1 MTNGNQAEPE
11 ASTGTSRRS
20 FLQLGTVAGAGL
32 AAATLVPA
40 ALQTTSAD
48 AATPSYAGPPT
59 HGANFSAAAPQ
70 FDPVRPPAIPLA
82 VKSPYLNTWLAA
94 DNTSGTWPTF
104 WTGRITAML
113 GLIRVD
119 GESYLFIGSEPAL
132 PSTLPYALPTMREIS
147 VEITATKSTFV
158 LQNAGVELTLTF
170 FSPIEPGDLT
180 RQSRP
185 LSYISSSVRS
195 LDGANHAVSVYLD
208 ISGEWASADSNNT
221 IAWNADQYAAG
232 SSNVVSLNY
241 GRSAP
246 QVLTENGDTAEWG
259 TITWSSQNTASL
271 TWQISQ
277 DSATRAQFI
286 TNGKLTNTADTNQP
300 RRINDN
306 WPVFGFANDFG
317 TVGRKSTS
325 DFVISIGHVR
335 EPAVSYLGTNLEPLW
350 KNYYADWHAMV
361 GAFHNDYRAAL
372 QRGAQLDAKIRWDAT
387 KAGGPKYAAVAA
399 LALRQA
405 YAGTE
410 LVLSPDG
417 KPWAFLK
424 EISSDGNVS
433 TIDVTYPCMPV
444 FVYLD
449 PNYLSLI
456 LAPILDY
463 VENNPYPKTFAPHDL
478 GSHYPVADGHLNGQ
492 GEEDMP
498 VEETANMILMA
509 GAYLSRVPSSQRKTY
524 ASTHYKILKQWA
536 DYLVE
541 NALDPGN
548 QNQTDDFTGFIAHS
562 VNLALKGILAIGA
575 MGQIAGYAGNTA
587 DAKSYAATAKSY
599 IGQWVTM
606 GTDSSGKHMK
616 LAYDQEGT
624 WSLKY
629 NGYPDRLLKL
639 GLIPASVA
647 QTEAAWYI
655 TRVNTYGIPLDIRHT
670 YTKDDWEMW
679 TAAWLKQYPEV
690 GQALIEGVWSTANSA
705 GKRVPMSDWTDT
717 VVPNPPGGFQAR
729 PVVGGFFALLS
740 VQ

>member
-1 MTNGNQAEPE
+1 MTNENQAEPE
-11 ASTGTSRRS
+11 SRAGTSRRS
-20 FLQLGTVAGAGL
+20 FLQLGSVAGAGL

-40 ALQTTSAD
+40 ALQTTTAAADTPSHGLSAHGENL
-48 AATPSYAGPPT
+48 AAT
-59 HGANFSAAAPQ
+59 APL

-113 GLIRVD
+113 GIIRVD
-119 GESYLFIGSEPAL
+119 GESFLFFGSEPAL
-132 PSTLPYALPTMREIS
+132 PSSLPYALPTMREVS

-158 LQNAGVELTLTF
+158 LRNAGVELSLTF
-170 FSPIEPGDLT
+170 FSPIEPGDLA

-185 LSYISSSVRS
+185 LSYISAQVRS
-195 LDGANHAVSVYLD
+195 LDGTDHAVSVYLD
-208 ISGEWASADSNNT
+208 ISGEWASADSNST
-221 IAWNADQYAAG
+221 IAWSADQYQAG
-232 SSNVVSLNY
+232 PSKYVSLNY
-241 GRSAP
+241 ARSAP
-246 QVLTENGDTAEWG
+246 QVLGENADTAEWG
-259 TITWSSQNTASL
+259 SIVWSSQSTPSL

-277 DSATRAQFI
+277 DSATRAQYI
-286 TNGKLTNTADTNQP
+286 TNGKLTNTSDTNQP

-317 TVGRKSTS
+317 TVGRRSST

-350 KNYYADWHAMV
+350 KSYYADWHAMV
-361 GAFHNDYRAAL
+361 GAFHNDYRAAV
-372 QRGAQLDAKIRWDAT
+372 QRGAALDAKIKGDAT
-387 KAGGPKYAAVAA
+387 RAGGPKYAAVCA
-399 LALRQA
+399 LGLRQA

-410 LVLSPDG
+410 LVTGPDG

-449 PNYLSLI
+449 PQYLGLI
-456 LAPILDY
+456 LAPILSY
-463 VENNPYPKTFAPHDL
+463 VENNNYPKLFAPHDL
-478 GSHYPVADGHLNGQ
+478 GSSYPNASGHLNGQ

-498 VEETANMILMA
+498 VEETANMLLMA
-509 GAYLSRVPSSQRKTY
+509 GAYLSRIPSVQRGPY
-524 ASTHYKILKQWA
+524 VSAHYKIFKQWA

-575 MGQIAGYAGNTA
+575 MGQMAGYAGNSA
-587 DAKSYAATAKSY
+587 DAAAYTATAKSY
-599 IGQWVTM
+599 ISQWVAK
-606 GTDSSGKHMK
+606 GTDSSGKHLK

-629 NGYPDRLLKL
+629 NGYPDRLLHL
-639 GLIPASVA
+639 GLIPSSVA
-647 QTEAAWYI
+647 ATEAAWYL

-679 TAAWLKQYPEV
+679 AAGWLKQFPEV
-690 GQALIEGVWSTANSA
+690 GAALIEGVWSTANSA

-717 VVPNPPGGFQAR
+717 VTPNPPGGFQAR